1 MSVQVAIID
10 GPLPPCRDGPAHAA
24 LAGRVG
30 ANLLFEG
37 VARAL
42 EAGQTIAALDYEA
55 YEPMASRQ
63 LHALAEEMIAK
74 HGVLAVFVE
83 HSRGRV
89 PVGACSFR
97 LRIFS
102 AHRKEAIAAL
112 DEFVDRMK
120 RDVPIW
126 KRAAGR

>member
-1 MSVQVAIID
+1 MSVQVVIID
-10 GPLPPCRDGPAHAA
+10 GSLPPTRDVAIDG
-24 LAGRVG
+24 LFAGRVG

-37 VARAL
+37 VARSL
-42 EAGQTIAALDYEA
+42 EAGQTIAALEYEA

-63 LHALAEEMIAK
+63 LHALGEEMVER

-97 LRIFS
+97 VRILS

-126 KRAAGR
+126 KHAVGE